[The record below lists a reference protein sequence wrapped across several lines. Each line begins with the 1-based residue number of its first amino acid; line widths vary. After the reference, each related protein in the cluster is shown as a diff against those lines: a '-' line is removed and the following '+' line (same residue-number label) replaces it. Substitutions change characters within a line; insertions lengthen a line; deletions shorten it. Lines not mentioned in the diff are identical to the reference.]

1 MAHPQLTRVAP
12 ENTEQARAWDGDEGD
27 YWARHADKF
36 DAALTHY
43 MPRFIEVAGI
53 RPADDVLDIGCGTG
67 QTTLD
72 VARTAH
78 HVLGIDLSARMLD
91 VARRRAADRG
101 VTNVHFEQ
109 GDAQVHDF
117 PAQSFDAMVSRTGTM
132 FFGDPQAA
140 FANIASALRPGARST
155 QLVWQRLAD
164 NEWVTAFN
172 TAMAAGRDLPAPPPG
187 APNPFAFGDPDRLR
201 AVLESAGWIDV
212 HVEGLQAP
220 MWFGPTADE
229 ASAFIGGLLAW
240 MLEGL
245 DEAAKQRALADL
257 HRTMADHEG
266 PDGVVFASATW
277 LVTALRA

>member
-1 MAHPQLTRVAP
+1 
-12 ENTEQARAWDGDEGD
+12 
-27 YWARHADKF
+27 
-36 DAALTHY
+36 
-43 MPRFIEVAGI
+43 
-53 RPADDVLDIGCGTG
+53 
-67 QTTLD
+67 
-72 VARTAH
+72 
-78 HVLGIDLSARMLD
+78 
-91 VARRRAADRG
+91 
-101 VTNVHFEQ
+101 
-109 GDAQVHDF
+109 
-117 PAQSFDAMVSRTGTM
+117 
-132 FFGDPQAA
+132 
-140 FANIASALRPGARST
+140 
-155 QLVWQRLAD
+155 
-164 NEWVTAFN
+164 
-172 TAMAAGRDLPAPPPG
+172 MAAGRDLPAPPPG